1 MMKGEQINSKC
12 FLVLTLC
19 ARSRRLSERLTFFL
33 LKLDAPEL
41 EKQNKTKRQTQQ
53 IKFTESLSLY
63 PIFILFFV
71 Y

>member
-1 MMKGEQINSKC
+1 MKGEQINSKC

-41 EKQNKTKRQTQQ
+41 EKQNKTK
-53 IKFTESLSLY
+53 KKDKHNKLNSL
-63 PIFILFFV
+63 ILFFV